1 MTSRKKKK
9 YIKNVALPKT
19 KNHQVAENQDNS
31 PRPKEVQEVQV
42 VQEAY
47 SGPLPHP
54 AILQQY
60 NKIVPGAAERILEMA
75 EQNAK
80 HRRNLQFAALKAQ
93 KSEIRIGQLFG
104 FGIGIS
110 ALSTSIVAM
119 YFGFPAV
126 AGIIG
131 GTTVVGLVTVF
142 VIGRSSSRSSPNNM
156 DSSQAE

>member
-1 MTSRKKKK
+1 
-9 YIKNVALPKT
+9 
-19 KNHQVAENQDNS
+19 
-31 PRPKEVQEVQV
+31 
-42 VQEAY
+42 
-47 SGPLPHP
+47 
-54 AILQQY
+54 
-60 NKIVPGAAERILEMA
+60 MA
-75 EQNAK
+75 EQNAE

-93 KSEIRIGQLFG
+93 QSEIRIGQLFG

-142 VIGRSSSRSSPNNM
+142 VVGRTSSRGSLNNT
-156 DSSQAE
+156 DSSQAEL